1 MTAGALAAG
10 LYLDALGLLDRRR
23 APDSD
28 LQNAVLEAGVDR
40 TLVTPWGDHRLLR
53 NEPERR
59 PLHSAR
65 PVGDT
70 SDHLVEETVHLAQ
83 RVVETCPL

>member
-23 APDSD
+23 TPDSD

-40 TLVTPWGDHRLLR
+40 TLVTPWGGHRLLR
-53 NEPERR
+53 NEHLF
-59 PLHSAR
+59 PLPPIRLSY
-65 PVGDT
+65 
-70 SDHLVEETVHLAQ
+70 E
-83 RVVETCPL
+83 